1 MERAIVADIEVPPV
15 TRQAAHDHLGR
26 RYLTAALDSVVRGG
40 ASLALYGLTPIVL
53 ARALGPHDYG
63 VYATVTSLTAFVAGL
78 FYMGQNSPLHKL
90 LPEYFVSDRAR
101 GGAMLADVV
110 ILTLAVAL
118 LCCAALFAGAGVGA
132 AQLYHDAALTNVLR
146 VCALLILVTA
156 LFNLAS
162 SVVAGLQDFQSYN
175 TALLVRSSVLVA
187 AAWLGVMW
195 WGLWGALAAQ
205 LIALGAGLAWLTP
218 SALTR
223 ARERFAG
230 LVRPDF
236 SRAVLGPLAAF
247 VLPVFLLTLL
257 NSPGY
262 WWANTLLAQEH
273 GFAAAG
279 RFSAAYALAQ
289 LIWLAPVSFYVP
301 AMTFLSEAHAAQRE
315 RFGALVGSNA
325 RMIWLLTLPLALSI
339 ALASPLLL
347 RVLFGTAYQTAAPAA
362 FAISLT
368 GLLMGLIGLFNTALA
383 AAGRIWHG
391 CAITFG
397 WAVIFVVTGL
407 ICIPRWGVTGCALA
421 YLVSHIFYFVAAG
434 LYARAALRV
443 HGIGAWRL
451 TLLTSAAF
459 ATALVLFLVCQGAT
473 LYCAGVLLLVALLAV
488 EWRWVCS
495 PAERA
500 ALTVRTGQRLV
511 GQFRSSL

>member
-1 MERAIVADIEVPPV
+1 MERATVAGIDVLPAM
-15 TRQAAHDHLGR
+15 RSAAHDHLGR
-26 RYLTAALDSVVRGG
+26 RYLRAALDSVVRGG
-40 ASLALYGLTPIVL
+40 ASLALYGLTPVVL

-90 LPEYFVSDRAR
+90 LPEYSVSDRAR
-101 GGAMLADVV
+101 GGALLADVV
-110 ILTLAVAL
+110 SLTLAVAL
-118 LCCAALFAGAGVGA
+118 LCCAALFGRANWIA
-132 AQLYHDAALTNVLR
+132 AQLYHDTALTNVFR
-146 VCALLILVTA
+146 ACALLLLATA

-175 TALLVRSSVLVA
+175 TALLTRSLVLVA
-187 AAWLGVMW
+187 AALLGVVL
-195 WGLWGALAAQ
+195 WGLWGALAGQ
-205 LIALGAGLAWLTP
+205 LIALGAGLALLTTN
-218 SALTR
+218 ALRR

-230 LVRPDF
+230 LIRPDF

-257 NSPGY
+257 NAPGY
-262 WWANTLLAQEH
+262 WWANTLLAQKH

-289 LIWLAPVSFYVP
+289 LIWLAPLSSYVP

-315 RFGALVGSNA
+315 RFGELVGGNA
-325 RMIWLLTLPLALSI
+325 RVIWLLTLPLALGI

-347 RVLFGTAYQTAAPAA
+347 RVLFGAAYQTAAPAA
-362 FAISLT
+362 FGLSLT
-368 GLLMGLIGLFNTALA
+368 ALLMSLVGLFNTALV

-397 WAVIFVVTGL
+397 WALIFVVTGL
-407 ICIPRWGVTGCALA
+407 VCIPRWGVTGCALTYA
-421 YLVSHIFYFVAAG
+421 VSHLFYFIGTG
-434 LYARAALRV
+434 LYARTALRAR
-443 HGIGAWRL
+443 GIGAWRL
-451 TLLTSAAF
+451 ALLTTVAF
-459 ATALVLFLVCQGAT
+459 AAALVIFLVCKGVAF
-473 LYCAGVLLLVALLAV
+473 YCAGAALLIALLAA
-488 EWRWVCS
+488 EWRWVCG

-500 ALTVRTGQRLV
+500 ALNARRVSRLSQAW
-511 GQFRSSL
+511 G